1 MFCGIVEEV
10 GRVEDSRR
18 GAGGL
23 SIGVRA
29 SAAFANV
36 PRGASVA
43 VAGACLT
50 VVENAGGL
58 LRFDVVDETVRR
70 TRFGGLRP
78 GDGVNLERSL
88 VAGGRIEGHFVLG
101 HVDAVALVASVRQD
115 SSDWILGVAVP
126 EPLRGFVAEKGSLAL
141 DGVSLTV
148 AGFAGG
154 VATVALIPTTREV
167 TTLGRAAVGDGIHL
181 EVDVLARYVA
191 ARLREGGSPLGSGSR

>member
-10 GRVEDSRR
+10 GRVEDARR
-18 GAGGL
+18 GPAGL
-23 SIGVRA
+23 SIRVLA
-29 SAAFANV
+29 SPSFAAV

-50 VVENAGGL
+50 VVENAGGRL
-58 LRFDVVDETVRR
+58 LFDVVDETVRR
-70 TRFGGLRP
+70 TRFGDLRP

-101 HVDAVALVASVRQD
+101 HVDAVARVAAVRRNE
-115 SSDWILGVAVP
+115 SDWMVGVAVP
-126 EPLRGFVAEKGSLAL
+126 EALRGFVAEKGSLAL

-148 AGFAGG
+148 AGFADG
-154 VATVALIPTTREV
+154 VASVALIPTTREV
-167 TTLGRAAVGDGIHL
+167 TTLGRLAVGESLHL

-191 ARLREGGSPLGSGSR
+191 ARLREDGGA